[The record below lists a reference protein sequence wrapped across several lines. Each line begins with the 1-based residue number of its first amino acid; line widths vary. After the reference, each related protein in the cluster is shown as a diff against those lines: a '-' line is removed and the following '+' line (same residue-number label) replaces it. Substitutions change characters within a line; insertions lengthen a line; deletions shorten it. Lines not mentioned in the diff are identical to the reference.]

1 MMVFFD
7 TNILIYAFCKNI
19 DNKEQQNISVRL
31 FDEAIESQNLIISE
45 LILCEFAFVSNKLD
59 EDKNNID
66 DNLKFLSTFLKQS
79 NSNIHQRTMEVLK
92 KTSLYM
98 SSFDIYHLAFAEYHN
113 AKLFTFD
120 KGFKKLKNLSNI
132 EVAIQQ

>member
-19 DNKEQQNISVRL
+19 DNKEQQNISVKL
-31 FDEAIESQNLIISE
+31 FDEAIENQNLIVSE
-45 LILCEFAFVSNKLD
+45 LILCEFAFISNKLK
-59 EDKNNID
+59 ENKNDID

-79 NSNIHQRTMEVLK
+79 NSNINQRMTEILK
-92 KTSLYM
+92 ETSLYI
-98 SSFDIYHLAFAEYHN
+98 SSFDVYHLAFSEYYN

-120 KGFKKLKNLSNI
+120 KGFKKLQNI
-132 EVAIQQ
+132 SKIEIDIK